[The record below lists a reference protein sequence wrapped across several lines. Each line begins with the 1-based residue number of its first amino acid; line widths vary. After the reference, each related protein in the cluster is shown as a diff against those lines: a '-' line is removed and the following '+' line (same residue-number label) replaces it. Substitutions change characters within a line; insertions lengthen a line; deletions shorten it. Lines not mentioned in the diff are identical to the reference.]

1 MDTHSKLHTE
11 KKKKNWNRRRA
22 HIRRLWQLHL
32 EAILLLWCGQVRCT
46 KLNSTTTMAKRAT
59 ETKECYSCFLTPSLL
74 QDQLPGA
81 LSKQHRVF
89 AKEASGVTA
98 IALSMNFMITTRSIR
113 AEFSFWDSIKGAHTN
128 LMGMYQCANK
138 FGNWVWPGGNPLCL

>member
-1 MDTHSKLHTE
+1 MYCYIITTMYSICGYSRQTAHRKR
-11 KKKKNWNRRRA
+11 KKNRHRRRA

-74 QDQLPGA
+74 PDQLPGA
-81 LSKQHRVF
+81 LSKQQRVF

-98 IALSMNFMITTRSIR
+98 TALSMNFMITTRRVR
-113 AEFSFWDSIKGAHTN
+113 AELSFWDSIK
-128 LMGMYQCANK
+128 
-138 FGNWVWPGGNPLCL
+138 